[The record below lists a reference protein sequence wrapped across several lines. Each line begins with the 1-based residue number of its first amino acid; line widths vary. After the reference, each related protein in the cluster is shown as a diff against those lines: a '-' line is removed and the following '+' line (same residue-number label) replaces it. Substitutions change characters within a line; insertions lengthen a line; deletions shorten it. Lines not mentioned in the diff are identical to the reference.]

1 MFNPS
6 ASGRVNRWI
15 TRLLSYPGIDENTLA
30 QKKITWISSVAVTTM
45 ILVLTVVYHIKFPE
59 LRIITYYGLFLVL
72 VFLQGGVITIIFA
85 RKISVVHTFIDQILV
100 AAATLVAI
108 LKLGG
113 IPYSGGL
120 IFVGLALVFFS
131 LNLKRKA
138 HTVAI
143 YLVYVVTVITAGLLH
158 PYLKVP
164 EAMTP
169 ELNISLF
176 VINLLWISGF
186 ATLFVLNFID
196 QKVRL
201 EKLEKDRLK
210 ELEEAR
216 TRFYT
221 NITHEFRTPLTII
234 SGMTDLIRREPEKWL
249 DEGCEKINR
258 NADILLSLV
267 SRILDLSKLEA
278 GAMPVKMI
286 RGKINVFIGHIV
298 ELFRS
303 VADSSGTDL
312 SFARHDPELVMDY
325 DSDKLM
331 LIISNLISNA
341 LKYCDSPGLVSV
353 STGISAEG
361 RFVIAVSDNGP
372 GIPETHLPN
381 IFDRY
386 YRVSDTGTGSG
397 LGLAITRE
405 LVKLLGGTITAES
418 VFGTGTEITVTLPVS
433 EEAPYEEFPEPITG
447 KYTEPHQF
455 LIPTV
460 SKKENGTMV
469 MEYDDKPL
477 LLIVEDNPDV
487 TSYLLSFLGTEY
499 RTETASDG
507 QEGLQ
512 KACLMVPDLI
522 VSDVMMPGMD
532 GFSLLRE
539 VRNDFRTSHIP
550 FVLLTARSDHESRL
564 EGIGSGADAFIPK
577 PFSREELAVQLR
589 SLLNSR
595 KRLRERYSFVH
606 SDPPF
611 DFNFRLEDTF
621 MGKLRDIISHNLADE
636 SFGIEKLCLE
646 MGMSRTQLY
655 RKFKSLTDKT
665 LAEYIRSMR
674 LNKARE
680 LLINPEISV
689 SEAAY
694 KTGFRNLSHFSRI
707 FTGEF
712 GVHPSDIRKH
722 QSSGVGIDPS
732 PL

>member
-1 MFNPS
+1 MNS
-6 ASGRVNRWI
+6 SVTGRVDRWI
-15 TRLLSYPGIDENTLA
+15 TKLLSYPGIDENSLA
-30 QKKITWISSVAVTTM
+30 QKKITWISSVSVTVM
-45 ILVLTVVYHIKFPE
+45 ILVLTLIYYLKFPE
-59 LRIITYYGLFLVL
+59 LKIITWYGLFLVV

-85 RKISVVHTFIDQILV
+85 RKTSVIHTFIDQVLV
-100 AAATLVAI
+100 AAATFVTI

-113 IPYSGGL
+113 IPHSGGL

-164 EAMTP
+164 EEMTP
-169 ELNISLF
+169 ELNVSLF

-196 QKVRL
+196 QKVKLETL
-201 EKLEKDRLK
+201 EKERLK

-221 NITHEFRTPLTII
+221 NISHEFRTPLTII
-234 SGMTDLIRREPEKWL
+234 SGMTDLIRQQPDKWL
-249 DEGCEKINR
+249 NDGCEKINR

-267 SRILDLSKLEA
+267 NQILELSKLEA
-278 GAMPVKMI
+278 GAMSVNMI
-286 RGKINVFIGHIV
+286 RGRINEFIKNVV

-303 VADSSGTDL
+303 VALSAGTDL
-312 SFARHDPELVMDY
+312 SFTADDPEIIMDY
-325 DSDKLM
+325 DRDKLM
-331 LIISNLISNA
+331 IIISNLISNS
-341 LKYCDSPGLVSV
+341 LKYCDFPGTVSV
-353 STGISAEG
+353 STIMSTEG
-361 RFVIAVSDNGP
+361 KFVISVSDNGP

-405 LVKLLGGTITAES
+405 LVKLLGGTITADS
-418 VFGTGTEITVTLPVS
+418 VFGTGTEITVTLPVHD
-433 EEAPYEEFPEPITG
+433 EAPFEEV
-447 KYTEPHQF
+447 TEPLTIKNTGLHRS
-455 LIPTV
+455 LIRVV
-460 SKKENGTMV
+460 SKKQYESPGQ
-469 MEYDDKPL
+469 EHDDKPI

-499 RTETASDG
+499 RTETAQDG

-512 KACLMVPDLI
+512 KACITVPDLI
-522 VSDVMMPGMD
+522 VSDIMMPGMD
-532 GFSLLRE
+532 GFRMLMEL
-539 VRNDFRTSHIP
+539 RNDFRTSHIP
-550 FVLLTARSDHESRL
+550 VVLLTARSDYESRL
-564 EGIGSGADAFIPK
+564 EGIGKGADAYIPK
-577 PFSREELAVQLR
+577 PFSREEVIVQLR

-595 KRLRERYSFVH
+595 RKLQERYSSVY
-606 SDPPF
+606 SDPPY
-611 DFNFRLEDTF
+611 DYNFRFEDTF
-621 MGKLRDIISHNLADE
+621 MSKLRNIISGNLADE
-636 SFGIEKLCLE
+636 SFGIEKLCVE

-655 RKFKSLTDKT
+655 RKFRSLTDKT

-680 LLINPEISV
+680 LLTNHETSV

-712 GVHPSDIRKH
+712 GVNPSDISK
-722 QSSGVGIDPS
+722 P
-732 PL
+732 

>member
-85 RKISVVHTFIDQILV
+85 RKISVIHTFIDQILV

-113 IPYSGGL
+113 IAHSGGL

-158 PYLKVP
+158 PWLKVP

-169 ELNISLF
+169 ELNVSLF

-186 ATLFVLNFID
+186 ATLFVLSFID

-234 SGMTDLIRREPEKWL
+234 SGVTDLIRQEPDKWL
-249 DEGCEKINR
+249 EEGCEKINR

-267 SRILDLSKLEA
+267 SQILDLSKLEA

-303 VADSSGTDL
+303 VAVSAGTDL
-312 SFARHDPELVMDY
+312 SFARHDPEMVMDY
-325 DSDKLM
+325 DRDKLM

-341 LKYCDSPGLVSV
+341 LKYCDSPGTVSV
-353 STGISAEG
+353 STGMSAEG
-361 RFVIAVSDNGP
+361 RFVITVSDNGP

-405 LVKLLGGTITAES
+405 LVKLLGGTITADS
-418 VFGTGTEITVTLPVS
+418 VFGTGTEITVALPVCNEAAF
-433 EEAPYEEFPEPITG
+433 EEV
-447 KYTEPHQF
+447 TEPFTLKNISHHLSLIHEVGKKHQE
-455 LIPTV
+455 IPV
-460 SKKENGTMV
+460 NEHDEKAV
-469 MEYDDKPL
+469 

-487 TSYLLSFLGTEY
+487 TSYLLSSLTTEY
-499 RTETASDG
+499 RIDTARDG

-512 KACLMVPDLI
+512 KACLTVPDLI

-532 GFSLLRE
+532 GLSLLRE
-539 VRNDFRTSHIP
+539 IRNDFRTSHIP
-550 FVLLTARSDHESRL
+550 VVLLTARSDHESRL
-564 EGIGSGADAFIPK
+564 EGIGNGADAFIPK
-577 PFSREELAVQLR
+577 PFSREELTVQLR

-595 KRLRERYSFVH
+595 KRLRERYSSIH

-611 DFNFRLEDTF
+611 DFYFRLEDSF

-636 SFGIEKLCLE
+636 SFGIERLCLE

-655 RKFKSLTDKT
+655 RKFRSLTDKT
-665 LAEYIRSMR
+665 LAEYIRCMR

-680 LLINPEISV
+680 LLTHPDISV

-712 GVHPSDIRKH
+712 GVNPSEIGKH
-722 QSSGVGIDPS
+722 
-732 PL
+732 

>member
-1 MFNPS
+1 MLNSS

-45 ILVLTVVYHIKFPE
+45 ILALTVVYHMKFPE
-59 LRIITYYGLFLVL
+59 LRIITYYGLFLVA
-72 VFLQGGVITIIFA
+72 VFLQGGVISIIFA
-85 RKISVVHTFIDQILV
+85 RKISVIHTFIDQILV
-100 AAATLVAI
+100 AAATLVTI

-158 PYLKVP
+158 PWLKVP

-169 ELNISLF
+169 ELNVSLF

-234 SGMTDLIRREPEKWL
+234 SGMTDLIRQEPEKWL
-249 DEGCEKINR
+249 EEGCEKINR

-303 VADSSGTDL
+303 VADSSGTGL
-312 SFARHDPELVMDY
+312 SFIRNDPELVMDY
-325 DSDKLM
+325 DRDKLM
-331 LIISNLISNA
+331 LIISNLISNS

-353 STGISAEG
+353 STGMSAEG
-361 RFVIAVSDNGP
+361 RFVITVSDNGP
-372 GIPETHLPN
+372 GIPKSHLPN

-418 VFGTGTEITVTLPVS
+418 VFGTGTEITVTLPVCNKAPFEDNPETFTLKNIS
-433 EEAPYEEFPEPITG
+433 HHLSLIREAG
-447 KYTEPHQF
+447 KRQQ
-455 LIPTV
+455 
-460 SKKENGTMV
+460 ENLGH
-469 MEYDDKPL
+469 EHDDKAV

-487 TSYLLSFLGTEY
+487 TSYLLSFLSEEF

-512 KACLMVPDLI
+512 KACLLVPDLI

-532 GFSLLRE
+532 GFSLLKE

-550 FVLLTARSDHESRL
+550 FVILTARSDHESRL
-564 EGIGSGADAFIPK
+564 EGIGSGADAFIQK
-577 PFSREELAVQLR
+577 PFSREELTVQLK
-589 SLLNSR
+589 SLLDSR
-595 KRLRERYSFVH
+595 RRLRERYSSVY
-606 SDPPF
+606 SNPPF
-611 DFNFRLEDTF
+611 DLNFRLEDSF
-621 MGKLRDIISHNLADE
+621 MSKLKDIISHNLADE

-655 RKFKSLTDKT
+655 RKFRSLTDKT

-680 LLINPEISV
+680 LLTHTDTSV

-712 GVHPSDIRKH
+712 GVNPSDIGKN
-722 QSSGVGIDPS
+722 
-732 PL
+732 